1 MGSRARPAS
10 RREPAAQLVLDMD
23 ADDLLEGV
31 LCREAELARAARVE
45 AARPA
50 GNDARDDRVGLATDA
65 LRHVVAR
72 DRTQGRDLLGDG
84 GGDPWHGQVAARAY
98 ARGVQRRRVDQEPDR

>member
-50 GNDARDDRVGLATDA
+50 GNDARDDRVGLAPDA

-72 DRTQGRDLLGDG
+72 DGEHAKGHRQLDWLWPRQGT
-84 GGDPWHGQVAARAY
+84 
-98 ARGVQRRRVDQEPDR
+98 RRPVTGRLM

>member
-1 MGSRARPAS
+1 MGSRAWPAS
-10 RREPAAQLVLDMD
+10 RREPAAQLLLDMD

-84 GGDPWHGQVAARAY
+84 GGNPGMVRLRRGPTRAVSSVAAWTRN
-98 ARGVQRRRVDQEPDR
+98 P